1 MINDIYKDAQ
11 QRMQKSI
18 VSLEEDLGKHRTG
31 RASPNLLS
39 DVKVSYYG
47 NLTPLN
53 QVASVVVE
61 SALLLV
67 VKPWERNMMPAIE
80 KAILSAGLGLN
91 PASSTDIIRVPL
103 PPLTEERRKGL
114 IKLVRADGEN
124 AKIAI
129 RNIRRDANNHVKD
142 LLKEKAITEDDER
155 RSFERVQKL
164 TDEYIEKADTVLAE
178 KEKELMEI

>member
-1 MINDIYKDAQ
+1 
-11 QRMQKSI
+11 MQKSI
-18 VSLEEDLGKHRTG
+18 VALEDDLSKHRTG

-47 NLTPLN
+47 NETPLT

-61 SALLLV
+61 SALMLI
-67 VKPWERNMMPAIE
+67 VKPWEKNMIPAIE
-80 KAILSAGLGLN
+80 KAIMTAGLGLN
-91 PASSTDIIRVPL
+91 PATSSDSIRVPL

-129 RNIRRDANNHVKD
+129 RNIRRDANGTIKD
-142 LLKEKAITEDDER
+142 LLKDKEITEDDER
-155 RSFERVQKL
+155 KAQEKIQKL
-164 TDEYIEKADTVLAE
+164 TDQFIEKAEHHLSE